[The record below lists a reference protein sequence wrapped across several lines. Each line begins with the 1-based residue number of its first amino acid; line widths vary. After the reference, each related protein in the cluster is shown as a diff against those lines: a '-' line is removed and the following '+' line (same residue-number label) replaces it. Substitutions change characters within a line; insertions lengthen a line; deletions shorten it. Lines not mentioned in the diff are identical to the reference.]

1 MYEVMEAS
9 EYTRWYEHLRD
20 QRARMRIAARIRQ
33 VASGNL
39 GDFKSVGPGVYEL
52 RISYGPGY
60 RVYFA
65 HRGSTLIIL
74 LAGGDK
80 STQRRD
86 IRRAQGIARRIEGG
100 A

>member
-1 MYEVMEAS
+1 MYEVLETS

-20 QRARMRIAARIRQ
+20 RQARMRIAARIRQ
-33 VASGNL
+33 VSSGCL
-39 GDFKSVGPGVYEL
+39 GDFKPVGDGVYEL
-52 RISYGPGY
+52 RIRYGPGY

-65 HRGSTLIIL
+65 LQGGTLVIL

-86 IRRAQGIARRIEGG
+86 IRRAVGVARRIGG
-100 A
+100 GT